1 MAKTGGVSYDQVAQA
16 CQSLLDEKQK
26 ITVRSI
32 LSITGGSPNTV
43 LEFYRQWRQQQDD
56 ISMAD
61 IEEDLSL
68 QIRQAI
74 LAECARKTTSIKEVF
89 TRKVTDAEQQLT
101 EVKKLLAN
109 FEQQLEDANSKITE
123 QGKEVAVNHQ
133 RFIDSDQRLK
143 EMEALYRTA
152 IMAQERTQTEK
163 EVAEKQAVDLQN
175 RLLELTQE
183 FKALQAS
190 KHQADL
196 EIATLKAQQVR
207 S

>member
-1 MAKTGGVSYDQVAQA
+1 MAKTGGISYDQVAQA

-143 EMEALYRTA
+143 EMEALYRAA

-163 EVAEKQAVDLQN
+163 EVAEKQAADLQN
-175 RLLELTQE
+175 RLLESTQE
-183 FKALQAS
+183 LKALQAS

-196 EIATLKAQQVR
+196 EIATLKAQQVK